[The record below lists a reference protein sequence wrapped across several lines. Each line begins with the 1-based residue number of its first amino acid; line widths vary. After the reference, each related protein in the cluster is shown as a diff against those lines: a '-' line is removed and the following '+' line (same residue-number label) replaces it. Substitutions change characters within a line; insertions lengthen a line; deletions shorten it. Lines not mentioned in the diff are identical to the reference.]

1 MENIITENVEKIKR
15 YLPHKIETRKYA
27 VEMYRKCGDIE
38 YVCRKYH
45 ISRTSLW
52 RWNKKYD
59 GKIESLKDK
68 SHKPLSKHPTE
79 HTE

>member
-1 MENIITENVEKIKR
+1 
-15 YLPHKIETRKYA
+15 
-27 VEMYRKCGDIE
+27 MYRKCGDIS

-59 GKIESLKDK
+59 GRIESIKDK
-68 SHKPLSKHPTE
+68 SHKPNSKHPKA
-79 HTE
+79 HTEEEIKWIKDLIMKKSTHNIKRDMV